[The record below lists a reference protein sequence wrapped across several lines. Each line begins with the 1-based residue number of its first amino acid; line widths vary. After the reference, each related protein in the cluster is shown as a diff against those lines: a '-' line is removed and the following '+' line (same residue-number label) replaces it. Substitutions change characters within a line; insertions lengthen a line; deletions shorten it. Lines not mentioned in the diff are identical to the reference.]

1 MSAPQPLSAVLK
13 RIRDMPLQPK
23 PRPGERCEL
32 CAELIPDEHG
42 HVVDLESRAL
52 MCACRPCY
60 LVFAPMGAG
69 GTRFRAVPD
78 RFVSFPDF
86 TLSTAQW
93 DALQIPVG
101 VAFFFLNSSLDH
113 VAAFYPSPGGRNRVV
128 AVARLVGGDR
138 RTPTRIWRRLQP
150 DVEAFL
156 VRSAERR
163 SGEATAECYLV
174 PIDVCYE
181 LVGELRR
188 LWKGFDG
195 GTEAHAAL
203 DAFFDRVARQGTAG
217 THLCRRRALMSP
229 VSFDVVGA
237 RVEAYAAV
245 PTLMLRLQI
254 TAADAAPVHAIML
267 RSQIMIEPKRR
278 HYDSDEELRLTE
290 LFGETPR
297 WGDTLRPFLWTNVA
311 TTVPGFTGGIEV
323 DLPITCTYD
332 FEIAAAK
339 YMHSLNDGEIPIV
352 AMFSGTVFG
361 RSTVGLSAAPVSWS
375 EEASYRLPGVAVA
388 RHDGPVLPEHGLA
401 AVATGNARRT
411 AAVQGRAVP
420 C

>member
-1 MSAPQPLSAVLK
+1 
-13 RIRDMPLQPK
+13 MPLQPK

-60 LVFAPMGAG
+60 LVFAPTGAG

-86 TLSTAQW
+86 ALSTAQW

-113 VAAFYPSPGGRNRVV
+113 VAAFYPSPAGATESLLSLDSWEEIVN
-128 AVARLVGGDR
+128 ANPDLA
-138 RTPTRIWRRLQP
+138 TLQP

-163 SGEATAECYLV
+163 SGEAKAECYLV

-203 DAFFDRVARQGTAG
+203 EAFFDRVRTKARPARTSAG
-217 THLCRRRALMSP
+217 
-229 VSFDVVGA
+229 
-237 RVEAYAAV
+237 
-245 PTLMLRLQI
+245 
-254 TAADAAPVHAIML
+254 
-267 RSQIMIEPKRR
+267 
-278 HYDSDEELRLTE
+278 
-290 LFGETPR
+290 
-297 WGDTLRPFLWTNVA
+297 
-311 TTVPGFTGGIEV
+311 
-323 DLPITCTYD
+323 
-332 FEIAAAK
+332 
-339 YMHSLNDGEIPIV
+339 
-352 AMFSGTVFG
+352 
-361 RSTVGLSAAPVSWS
+361 
-375 EEASYRLPGVAVA
+375 GV
-388 RHDGPVLPEHGLA
+388 R
-401 AVATGNARRT
+401 
-411 AAVQGRAVP
+411 
-420 C
+420 